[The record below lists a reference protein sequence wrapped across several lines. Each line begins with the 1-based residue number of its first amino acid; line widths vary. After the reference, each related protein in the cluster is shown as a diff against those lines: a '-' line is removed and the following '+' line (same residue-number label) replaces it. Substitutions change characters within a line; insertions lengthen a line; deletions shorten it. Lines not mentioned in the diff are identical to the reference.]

1 MLRSVRSEEEEME
14 EEAAIPPSPRDGSG
28 GDGGGGM
35 DAAFASVEKLEES
48 LKAKGK
54 QKKRP

>member
-14 EEAAIPPSPRDGSG
+14 EEAAIPPSPRDGSN
-28 GDGGGGM
+28 GGM

>member
-1 MLRSVRSEEEEME
+1 ME

-28 GDGGGGM
+28 GDGGM